1 MIVHTV
7 LKIRL
12 LNQRY
17 ARIALAVYR
26 DADLVSH
33 FLRRPPAHPFNR
45 LLLVTQA
52 GPLMAT
58 KHPKR
63 PRDANQ
69 WAKMIVDLAHVNTSN
84 IERSNLTMRMG
95 NRRFTQPTNAL
106 SKNA

>member
-1 MIVHTV
+1 
-7 LKIRL
+7 
-12 LNQRY
+12 
-17 ARIALAVYR
+17 
-26 DADLVSH
+26 
-33 FLRRPPAHPFNR
+33 
-45 LLLVTQA
+45 
-52 GPLMAT
+52 MAT

-69 WAKMIVDLAHVNTSN
+69 LAKMIVDLAHVNTSN

>member
-1 MIVHTV
+1 MYPYLGEVCP
-7 LKIRL
+7 
-12 LNQRY
+12 QG
-17 ARIALAVYR
+17 
-26 DADLVSH
+26 LVSH

-69 WAKMIVDLAHVNTSN
+69 LAKMIVDLAHVNTSN